1 MIRFLK
7 ERLSIAVRANG
18 DGRWVVHL
26 PGILA
31 DHNAQ
36 LIKGTRIRRNSV
48 DQNNYLDLV
57 GKLYKSTEP
66 SMLFNMA
73 EPIRAPSK
81 LARFLWRYAVGDR
94 VMLARRVDYDLKD
107 KTYFEKPSV
116 KGAFGPK
123 VYTVTA
129 CRVKMNSAFFL
140 NPVYQLSQLT
150 GLYYE
155 SELSPALFTPRA
167 PQPPPPQQQS
177 PPSTPRR
184 RRRRRAGL

>member
-7 ERLSIAVRANG
+7 ERLSIAERANG
-18 DGRWVVHL
+18 DGRWAVHL
-26 PGILA
+26 PGILS

-48 DQNNYLDLV
+48 DQNNYLSLV

-73 EPIRAPSK
+73 EPFRAPSK
-81 LARFLWRYAVGDR
+81 LARFLWRYAVGDK
-94 VMLARRVDYDLKD
+94 VMLARRVDYDLK
-107 KTYFEKPSV
+107 KKSYFEKPSV

-140 NPVYQLSQLT
+140 NPVYELSTLT
-150 GLYYE
+150 GLYYQT
-155 SELSPALFTPRA
+155 ELSPALFATT
-167 PQPPPPQQQS
+167 PPPP
-177 PPSTPRR
+177 PPPPPTPATRR
-184 RRRRRAGL
+184 RRRPRR